1 MTVVL
6 QGEYGSCSSSSSSS
20 IENTEID
27 NADDSSAANTVIY
40 KPAKNQ
46 TSEEHSPNRSLNID
60 LNTNSACSTPFTTL
74 TSRLEIHPKSDDH
87 EALVSEIVLEVGI
100 YYK

>member
-1 MTVVL
+1 M
-6 QGEYGSCSSSSSSS
+6 
-20 IENTEID
+20 IENTDID

-40 KPAKNQ
+40 KPAMNQ
-46 TSEEHSPNRSLNID
+46 ITEQLSPNRSLNFD
-60 LNTNSACSTPFTTL
+60 LNTNSACSTPITTL